1 MTNRLFMSNNT
12 GDVQFI
18 TNPSRW
24 SLGKT
29 RQELKCLLVLCA
41 FPVIWLHDGDVL
53 DGIKPRVLVLRQE
66 STQSNSWGWSAGG
79 WVQVSGE
86 LGRRN
91 NSTAAKTECILNS
104 YCVCPQSAPFLF
116 FVYKVRLTDYIEM
129 GPICIQSCW
138 SPKNDRLN
146 CKLQSKLSVTTN
158 DCHLQSCLEP
168 FTSNSIGRYMK
179 HHSVVPTLA
188 WPCVLCFY

>member
-1 MTNRLFMSNNT
+1 MEVQGLLGNVHKLQTSRHRPRILIIMFELQKVAWNTHWVNQLWTLRQFGFLARPIYWFLCMTNRLFMSNNT

-18 TNPSRW
+18 TNLSRW
-24 SLGKT
+24 SLDKT

-66 STQSNSWGWSAGG
+66 STQSNRAQRFSWGWSAGG

-91 NSTAAKTECILNS
+91 NSTAA
-104 YCVCPQSAPFLF
+104 
-116 FVYKVRLTDYIEM
+116 
-129 GPICIQSCW
+129 
-138 SPKNDRLN
+138 
-146 CKLQSKLSVTTN
+146 
-158 DCHLQSCLEP
+158 
-168 FTSNSIGRYMK
+168 
-179 HHSVVPTLA
+179 
-188 WPCVLCFY
+188 